1 LILVKERRGS
11 EQEIHC
17 ILGVSKMMHD
27 YLSKNGSHVSARV
40 PSPGVAS
47 MMDAWIPTAAYFEA
61 WNKAVYRAGDE
72 VTQNWLK
79 FVDSRL
85 AKDSALSQQITACR
99 NLGDVCNV
107 YAKFWQQMA
116 GDYTAEFSSIADT
129 GWKAAQ
135 SFLDKAD
142 DGSSAS
148 KAN

>member
-1 LILVKERRGS
+1 LIFVKERRGS

-27 YLSKNGSHVSARV
+27 YLSKNGSHMSARV
-40 PSPGVAS
+40 PGPGIAS
-47 MMDAWIPTAAYFEA
+47 MMDAWIPAAAYFEA

-85 AKDSALSQQITACR
+85 ARDSALPQQITACC
-99 NLGDVCNV
+99 NLGDVCDV
-107 YAKFWQQMA
+107 YAKCWQQMA

-129 GWKAAQ
+129 GWKAAR
-135 SFLDKAD
+135 SFLDKAN

-148 KAN
+148 EAN

>member
-1 LILVKERRGS
+1 LIFVKERRGS

-99 NLGDVCNV
+99 HLGDVCNV

>member
-1 LILVKERRGS
+1 LIFVKERRGS

-142 DGSSAS
+142 SGDSAS

>member
-1 LILVKERRGS
+1 LIFVKERRGS